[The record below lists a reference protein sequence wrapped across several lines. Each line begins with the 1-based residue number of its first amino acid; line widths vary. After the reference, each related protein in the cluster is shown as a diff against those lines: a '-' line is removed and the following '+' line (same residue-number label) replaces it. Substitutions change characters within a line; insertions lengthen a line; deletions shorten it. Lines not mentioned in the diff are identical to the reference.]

1 MSERT
6 NDAVSERTND
16 AVSEDVQAQI
26 AERPLLRI
34 VRGAPTP
41 EELAALV
48 AVLSARSGG
57 AEPAPEPRSAWGRP
71 GSGVRGGL
79 PSYPGA
85 WRESGFTQGVR
96 TRADW

>member
-1 MSERT
+1 
-6 NDAVSERTND
+6 VSG
-16 AVSEDVQAQI
+16 DVE
-26 AERPLLRI
+26 AEEPTRPLLRI
-34 VRGAPTP
+34 VRGEPTP

-57 AEPAPEPRSAWGRP
+57 SEPAPEPAPSAWGRP
-71 GSGVRGGL
+71 GSGVRGAL
-79 PSYPGA
+79 PTYAGA